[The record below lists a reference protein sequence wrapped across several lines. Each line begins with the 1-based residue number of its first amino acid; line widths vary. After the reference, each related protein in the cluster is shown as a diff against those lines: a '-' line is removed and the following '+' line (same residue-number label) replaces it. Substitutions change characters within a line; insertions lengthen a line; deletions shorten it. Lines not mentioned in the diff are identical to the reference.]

1 MMNKYKISLI
11 TNIILALVIIAIQL
25 AFYGLIVWALL
36 KFVGVI

>member
-1 MMNKYKISLI
+1 MMNKYK
-11 TNIILALVIIAIQL
+11 ILALVIIAIQL